1 MSYKFY
7 PYLGGYLLQYSP
19 YFLIVSN
26 DQRDPDKQMV
36 SLWVPSEL
44 KSEIAALAAEEG
56 RNMSGMVERI
66 IRQHLTKRGLDKDR
80 PTARKA

>member
-1 MSYKFY
+1 MPITIFTLFSN
-7 PYLGGYLLQYSP
+7 
-19 YFLIVSN
+19 VSN
-26 DQRDPDKQMV
+26 DQRDPDKQLV

-80 PTARKA
+80 PTAKKGG

>member
-1 MSYKFY
+1 
-7 PYLGGYLLQYSP
+7 
-19 YFLIVSN
+19 VSN
-26 DQRDPDKQMV
+26 DQRDPDKQLV

-66 IRQHLTKRGLDKDR
+66 IRQHLTLKGLDKDR
-80 PTARKA
+80 PMAKKGG

>member
-1 MSYKFY
+1 M
-7 PYLGGYLLQYSP
+7 
-19 YFLIVSN
+19 SN
-26 DQRDPDKQMV
+26 DQRDPDKQLV

-80 PTARKA
+80 PRVGEG